1 METNEIK
8 ELTKFWSLYN
18 SKTITAN
25 LLELIKP
32 KDGLDKASELLLYH
46 EEFRDDEWRKYN
58 NSQSFDLREVPNG

>member
-32 KDGLDKASELLLYH
+32 KDGLDKASELLLCH
-46 EEFRDDEWRKYN
+46 EEFRGDEWRKYN
-58 NSQSFDLREVPNG
+58 NSQTFDLCEVPNG